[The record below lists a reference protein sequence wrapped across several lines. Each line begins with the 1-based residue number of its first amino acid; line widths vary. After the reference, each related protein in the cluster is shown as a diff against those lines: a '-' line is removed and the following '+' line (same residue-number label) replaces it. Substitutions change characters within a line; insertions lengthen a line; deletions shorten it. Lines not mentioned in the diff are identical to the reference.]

1 MTANEIL
8 DKLIGGQIK
17 LSQALLYAKVLMVDS
32 TSSAHVAWVQNECD
46 GYKSQLDVPKY
57 RKIPCMLYSHN
68 SVAFVGEHTKPV
80 DAYELD
86 ELYQKENGLSLY
98 TMYVTEGV
106 ENMEEFISGSNNGT
120 VSMNLPDHL
129 IKAFRESN
137 SNPSV
142 AILQVYQQAPISY
155 ITGLLTSVKN
165 ELINILMQIVKEE
178 KKGRAS
184 EESRKIESVDYKT
197 VFVSYSYD
205 NHNHEMWVKHFV
217 DVLKA
222 HGVKVAFDKDLPYGS
237 DMPSFMVNG
246 ISESEV
252 VLIIGTPIYMEK
264 VRNSQ
269 TTGAKF
275 EGVVITNSL
284 MNDIATTKFVPILR
298 EGTYHTSFSPL
309 LEHRKRINFTD
320 DSAFDT
326 MIEELLDNVLKRE

>member
-17 LSQALLYAKVLMVDS
+17 LSQALLYTKVLMIDS
-32 TSSAHVAWVQNECD
+32 TSSAQVAWVQNECD
-46 GYKSQLDVPKY
+46 GYESQLEVPKY
-57 RKIPCMLYSHN
+57 RKIPCQLYARN

-80 DAYELD
+80 DAYDLD
-86 ELYQKENGLSLY
+86 EAYQKESGLSLY
-98 TMYVTEGV
+98 TMYVTEGI
-106 ENMEEFISGSNNGT
+106 ESLEEFVNGSTDGT
-120 VSMNLPDHL
+120 VSMSLPEHL
-129 IKAFRESN
+129 NKAFRESYV
-137 SNPSV
+137 NPSV

-165 ELINILMQIVKEE
+165 ELINILMQLAKEE
-178 KKGRAS
+178 KKGRRS
-184 EESRKIESVDYKT
+184 EDRENVESGAYKS

-205 NHNHEMWVKHFV
+205 NHDHEMWVKHFV

-222 HGVKVAFDKDLPYGS
+222 RGVKVAFDKDLPYGS
-237 DMPSFMVNG
+237 DIPSFMVNG

-252 VLIIGTPIYMEK
+252 VLIIGTPEYMVK
-264 VRNSQ
+264 VRASQ

-298 EGTYHTSFSPL
+298 EGTYHTSFPML
-309 LEHRKRINFTD
+309 LEHRKGIDFTN
-320 DSAFDT
+320 DSMFDA
-326 MIEELLDNVLKRE
+326 MIEELLDKVLKR